1 MRFFTILKHLPF
13 VFASLWS
20 IGMSIYLPFV
30 PLYTGYSIE
39 YNGGQSE
46 PIEQVSKATLYEV
59 NGPRVIEVLIVFAI
73 LYSATA
79 VLAIKNRYVAL
90 VIFSLL
96 AITLTILA
104 SLTIG
109 GAYYPAGAAVVLGWI
124 FLGLG
129 RVFRSGSRLAEL

>member
-59 NGPRVIEVLIVFAI
+59 NGPRVIVILVIFAL
-73 LYSATA
+73 LYSANG

-90 VIFSLL
+90 AIFSLL
-96 AITLTILA
+96 AISLTILA
-104 SLTIG
+104 SLSIG
-109 GAYYPAGAAVVLGWI
+109 GAYYPAGAAVVAGWI
-124 FLGLG
+124 FLGLEG
-129 RVFRSGSRLAEL
+129 ALNAKARFTG